1 MLTRFGLALLWAA
14 FLTVSLG
21 FGQKAGPTK
30 AHATRP
36 NLRERAAKG
45 DAEAQFNL
53 AKMYETGR
61 SGYKKDYAQAEHW
74 YRLAA
79 NQGDIYAQAS
89 LAILYRFGK
98 GVQQNYVEAY
108 KWFYLATAHSRGPDQ
123 ESIQELQNATAAR
136 MNPAQIAEAR
146 RLASEWR
153 PKTTQ

>member
-1 MLTRFGLALLWAA
+1 M
-14 FLTVSLG
+14 VSLV
-21 FGQKAGPTK
+21 FGQTAEPAK

-79 NQGDIYAQAS
+79 DQGDVYAQAS

-98 GVQQNYVEAY
+98 GVHQNYVEAY
-108 KWFYLATAHSRGPDQ
+108 KWFSIATAHSTGPDQ

-136 MNPAQIAEAR
+136 MTSEQVAEAR
-146 RLASEWR
+146 RLASEWK
-153 PKTTQ
+153 PKTAQ